1 MPVNRYFIPKDPRGS
16 AVSGGFKEAGDV
28 EDQEEEDGDGVGG
41 GWERDGGS
49 EKNCNVSSWLDS
61 RVIFFI
67 RKS

>member
-49 EKNCNVSSWLDS
+49 EKNCNGSS
-61 RVIFFI
+61 
-67 RKS
+67 